1 MFSRRNISSVMDLIK
16 EQQNNDTASEVIE
29 SFEINNSVD
38 ESNGDEDIDRISNE
52 LALKT
57 QRGGY

>member
-29 SFEINNSVD
+29 SFETNNSID

-57 QRGGY
+57 QR